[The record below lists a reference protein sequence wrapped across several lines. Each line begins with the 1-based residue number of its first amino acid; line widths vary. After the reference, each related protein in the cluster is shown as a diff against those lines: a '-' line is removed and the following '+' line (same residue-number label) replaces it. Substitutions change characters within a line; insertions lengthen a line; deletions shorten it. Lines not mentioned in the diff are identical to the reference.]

1 MLRGYDRGLGWV
13 FRHQPLMLAA
23 TLGLI
28 VLTGYLYVTI
38 PKGFIPQQD
47 TGFIF
52 GALQA
57 RQDASFAAVGK
68 LENAGLPRSS

>member
-1 MLRGYDRGLGWV
+1 MLRDYDRGLRWV
-13 FRHQPLMLAA
+13 FRHQLLMLVS

-28 VLTGYLYVTI
+28 VLTGYLYIVI

-52 GALQA
+52 GALQT
-57 RQDASFAAVGK
+57 RQDASFAAVAQ
-68 LENAGLPRSS
+68 AGD